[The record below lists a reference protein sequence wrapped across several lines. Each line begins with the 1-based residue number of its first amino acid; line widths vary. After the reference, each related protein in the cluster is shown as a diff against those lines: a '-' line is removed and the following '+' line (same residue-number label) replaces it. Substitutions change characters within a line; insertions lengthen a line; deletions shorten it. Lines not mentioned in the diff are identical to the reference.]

1 MDQNGTRSTNSRSA
15 QKAAGGRAYHALVVR
30 VLTVA
35 IALSAILSAQAL
47 PKTGV
52 IVDAV
57 ARYVAG
63 YQQEFVALVAD
74 EATHQRVL
82 GSVSTA
88 AVERRTQGELFSTI
102 LENGIWI
109 SLHDVQVLDGREVTD
124 RLDVRA
130 LLARESFGSLVRRL
144 TEANARYNIGSVT
157 RNFNEPTLALLL
169 FTPAHLRDLSVDRS
183 RVPDEPARSS
193 LVNLAIRLPQSA
205 SLVASRDGP
214 VTTRAT
220 FVVESDTGRVR
231 KTTITINAGLVDAQ
245 LDTTYQLEPRLGIW
259 VPVVFDE
266 RYSHRM
272 RRGQLPYEVI
282 EVHTT
287 LTNYRRFETSG
298 RIVE

>member
-1 MDQNGTRSTNSRSA
+1 MLPRLIVLI
-15 QKAAGGRAYHALVVR
+15 AATLGSVQ
-30 VLTVA
+30 
-35 IALSAILSAQAL
+35 SL
-47 PKTGV
+47 PKADA
-52 IVDAV
+52 IVRSV
-57 ARYVAG
+57 ADYVAG
-63 YQQEFVALVAD
+63 YQRDFVALVAD

-82 GSVSTA
+82 GGGSTTA
-88 AVERRTQGELFSTI
+88 LERRTQGELFSTI
-102 LENGIWI
+102 LQNGIWI
-109 SLHDVQVLDGREVTD
+109 SLHDVQIVDGREVTD

-130 LLARESFGSLVRRL
+130 LLAKESIGSLVRRL
-144 TEANARYNIGSVT
+144 TAANARYNIGSVT

-169 FTPAHLRDLSVDRS
+169 FTPAHVRDLSVDRG
-183 RVPDEPARSS
+183 RVPGEPSRSS
-193 LVNLAIRLPQSA
+193 LVNLTIRLPQSA
-205 SLVASRDGP
+205 PLVASRDGP

-231 KTTITINAGLVDAQ
+231 KTTISINAGLVDAQ

-266 RYSHRM
+266 RYSHRT
-272 RRGQLPYEVI
+272 RRGQVPYEVI